1 MKKIALP
8 LAAALALAT
17 AACVPTSQFQKAQ
30 KATADNQR
38 KIEERDVT
46 IDQLKTRA
54 SELQSQIDKLK
65 SEADN
70 LAQDTALAGI
80 RNRTL
85 SNRLDV
91 LQNDLAA
98 LAAKMGD
105 VPEYR
110 SLMSHLSQ
118 MQDELVTSNDE
129 LLDSRKSLEE
139 KKARLA
145 EANKALAES
154 EEQLQSSNAALA
166 DKSREVEYQRQSLE
180 DKNRQIEKQQT
191 ELERQQAEIA
201 RQAARLV
208 ELENQLKAKDQAMA
222 QLKNTIA
229 SALVDFN
236 PDELTV
242 VHRDGKV
249 YVSLEEKLLFES
261 GKYDVNNKGV
271 GAIRKIASV
280 LKDVKTDIDIAVEG
294 HTDNVPLR
302 GAVIEDNWDLS
313 AKRATSVLRILVA
326 GGVASD
332 RVQAIGRADTAPVAD
347 NATAEGRCKN
357 RRTEIVLTPKIDQ
370 ILKAL

>member
-54 SELQSQIDKLK
+54 RELQSQIDKLK

-191 ELERQQAEIA
+191 ELER
-201 RQAARLV
+201 
-208 ELENQLKAKDQAMA
+208 
-222 QLKNTIA
+222 
-229 SALVDFN
+229 
-236 PDELTV
+236 
-242 VHRDGKV
+242 
-249 YVSLEEKLLFES
+249 
-261 GKYDVNNKGV
+261 
-271 GAIRKIASV
+271 
-280 LKDVKTDIDIAVEG
+280 
-294 HTDNVPLR
+294 
-302 GAVIEDNWDLS
+302 
-313 AKRATSVLRILVA
+313 
-326 GGVASD
+326 
-332 RVQAIGRADTAPVAD
+332 
-347 NATAEGRCKN
+347 
-357 RRTEIVLTPKIDQ
+357 
-370 ILKAL
+370 

>member
-1 MKKIALP
+1 MKLSFITL
-8 LAAALALAT
+8 LLALLASS
-17 AACVPTSQFQKAQ
+17 CVPTSQFQKAQ

-46 IDQLKTRA
+46 IDQLKTQIG
-54 SELQSQIDKLK
+54 ELQSQIDNWKA
-65 SEADN
+65 EADK
-70 LAQDTALAGI
+70 LAQDTALAGV

-110 SLMSHLSQ
+110 SLMSHLAQ
-118 MQDELVTSNDE
+118 MQDELVSSNDK
-129 LLDSRKSLEE
+129 LVDSEKSLEE
-139 KKARLA
+139 KKTLLA
-145 EANKALAES
+145 EANKALADS
-154 EEQLQSSNAALA
+154 EKQLQHSNDQLA
-166 DKSREVEYQRQSLE
+166 SQSRELEYQKQSLE
-180 DKNRQIEKQQT
+180 DKNRQ
-191 ELERQQAEIA
+191 LEEQRAEIE
-201 RQAARLV
+201 RQAAQLRD
-208 ELENQLKAKDQAMA
+208 LESQLKAKDEAMA

-242 VHRDGKV
+242 LHKDGKV
-249 YVSLEEKLLFES
+249 YVSLEEKLLFAS
-261 GKYDVNNKGV
+261 GQYDVNNKGIS
-271 GAIRKIASV
+271 AIRKIASV
-280 LKDVKTDIDIAVEG
+280 LKDVKSDIDISVEG
-294 HTDNVPLR
+294 HTDNVPLH
-302 GAVIEDNWDLS
+302 GQVIEDNWDLS

-326 GGVASD
+326 GGVPQN
-332 RVQAIGRADTAPVAD
+332 RIQAIGRADTAPVAD
-347 NATAEGRCKN
+347 NTTDEGRCKN